1 LPFFEYSGFDVKG
14 HKVSGKADG
23 TGRKAVVKKLSQQ
36 GIFITEL
43 GELAESPSSGLF
55 KSFGFNR
62 KVTSADLAATTR
74 QLGTLLSAGISLDES
89 LLTLGE
95 QTDQPLLGNTLMAI
109 REKILQGSSLHEAM
123 DGYSKVFPDLF
134 VNMIQVGESSG
145 TLDQVTLQLA
155 DFLDEQA
162 RIKSRIQAATAYPLL
177 MVLVGSGVLT
187 FLFIFV
193 VPKITLMLTDLD
205 RALPWPTQLLI
216 ALSDGVKNWWIVF
229 LAIIIAAVVAFQR
242 YRKTPAG
249 LHKTDSILLKIP
261 IFGRLNLLISTAWFS
276 RTLGT
281 LLQSGVPLLKALD
294 ISKGLL
300 RNIVLRDAIDKARR
314 HVQEGGSLAKSL
326 KESAV
331 FPPMVAQM
339 TAAGEKSGQL
349 ESMLSRVAD
358 SYDHQTDLSITSL
371 LSLLEPILIL
381 VMGGVVGFVVL
392 AILLPLFEASQ
403 GF

>member
-1 LPFFEYSGFDVKG
+1 MPFFEYSGFDTKG

-23 TGRKAVVKKLSQQ
+23 TGRKAVVKKLTQQ
-36 GIFITEL
+36 GIFITSL
-43 GELAESPSSGLF
+43 DELAQSPSTGWF
-55 KSFGFNR
+55 KSFGSRR
-62 KVTSADLAATTR
+62 KVSSAELAAITR
-74 QLGTLLSAGISLDES
+74 QLGTLLSAGISLDEA

-95 QTDQPLLGNTLMAI
+95 QTDQALLSNTLMAI

-123 DGYSKVFPDLF
+123 NGHRRVFPDLF
-134 VNMIQVGESSG
+134 INMIQVGESSG

-162 RIKSRIQAATAYPLL
+162 RIKSRIQAATAYPIL

-187 FLFIFV
+187 FLFVFV
-193 VPKITLMLTDLD
+193 VPKITLMLTELD

-216 ALSDGVKNWWIVF
+216 TFSEVVKGWWHVS
-229 LAIIIAAVVAFQR
+229 LLMIIGAVVAFYR
-242 YRKTPAG
+242 YRKTSEG
-249 LHKTDSILLKIP
+249 KYKTDSLLLKIP
-261 IFGRLNLLISTAWFS
+261 VLGRLNLLISTAWFS

-300 RNIVLRDAIDKARR
+300 RNIVLSDAIDKACR

-326 KESAV
+326 KDSAI

-349 ESMLSRVAD
+349 EPMLARLAD
-358 SYDHQTDLSITSL
+358 TYDHQTDLSITSL
-371 LSLLEPILIL
+371 LSLLEPLLIL
-381 VMGGVVGFVVL
+381 LMGGIVGFVVL

>member
-1 LPFFEYSGFDVKG
+1 MPFFEYSGFDAKG
-14 HKVSGKADG
+14 SKVSGKADG

-43 GELAESPSSGLF
+43 DELADSPSSGFF

-62 KVTSADLAATTR
+62 KVSSADLAATTR
-74 QLGTLLSAGISLDES
+74 QLGTLLSAGISLDEA
-89 LLTLGE
+89 LLSLGE
-95 QTDQPLLGNTLMAI
+95 QTDQALLGNTLMAI

-123 DGYSKVFPDLF
+123 NDHRGVFPDLF

-145 TLDQVTLQLA
+145 TLDQVTFQLA

-193 VPKITLMLTDLD
+193 VPKITLMLTEID

-216 ALSDGVKNWWIVF
+216 AFSDAVKNWWLIF
-229 LAIIIAAVVAFQR
+229 LLIIIASVVAFHR
-242 YRKTPAG
+242 YRKTPSG
-249 LHKTDSILLKIP
+249 KHKIDSLLLKIP
-261 IFGRLNLLISTAWFS
+261 VFGRLNLLISTAWFS

-294 ISKGLL
+294 ISNGLL
-300 RNIVLRDAIDKARR
+300 RNVVLSDAIDKARQ

-349 ESMLSRVAD
+349 ESMLSRLAD
-358 SYDHQTDLSITSL
+358 SYDHQTDLSITGL

>member
-1 LPFFEYSGFDVKG
+1 MPFFEYSGFDAKG
-14 HKVSGKADG
+14 RKISGKADG
-23 TGRKAVVKKLSQQ
+23 SGRKAVVKKLSQQ
-36 GIFITEL
+36 GIFITNL
-43 GELAESPSSGLF
+43 TELAQSSSSGWF
-55 KSFGFNR
+55 KSFGIKR
-62 KVTSADLAATTR
+62 KVSSAELAAMTR
-74 QLGTLLSAGISLDES
+74 QLGTLLSAGISLDEA

-95 QTDQPLLGNTLMAI
+95 QTDQPVISNTLMTI

-123 DGYSKVFPDLF
+123 KGHLRVFPDLY

-162 RIKSRIQAATAYPLL
+162 RIKSRIQAATAYPIL

-187 FLFIFV
+187 FLFVFV
-193 VPKITLMLTDLD
+193 VPKITLMLTELD

-216 ALSDGVKNWWIVF
+216 TLSEGVKSWWIVF
-229 LAIIIAAVVAFQR
+229 LIIIIAAFVALQR
-242 YRKTPAG
+242 YRNTPAG
-249 LHKTDSILLKIP
+249 KYKTDSMLLKIP
-261 IFGRLNLLISTAWFS
+261 IFGRLNLLIATAWFS

-294 ISKGLL
+294 ISKALL
-300 RNIVLRDAIDKARR
+300 RNSVLSSAIDQARR
-314 HVQEGGSLAKSL
+314 QVQEGGSLAKSL
-326 KESAV
+326 KESGV

-349 ESMLSRVAD
+349 EPMLTRLAD
-358 SYDHQTDLSITSL
+358 TYDHQTDLSITSL

>member
-1 LPFFEYSGFDVKG
+1 MPFFEYSGFDAKG

-23 TGRKAVVKKLSQQ
+23 SGRKAVVKKLSQQ
-36 GIFITEL
+36 GIYITNLNEL
-43 GELAESPSSGLF
+43 VQSSSSGWL
-55 KSFGFNR
+55 KSFGIKR
-62 KVTSADLAATTR
+62 KISSAELAGMTR
-74 QLGTLLSAGISLDES
+74 QMGTLLSAGISLDET

-95 QTDQPLLGNTLMAI
+95 QTEQAILGNTLMAI
-109 REKILQGSSLHEAM
+109 REKILQGSSLHEALN
-123 DGYSKVFPDLF
+123 GHQQVFPSLYI
-134 VNMIQVGESSG
+134 NMIQVGESSG

-162 RIKSRIQAATAYPLL
+162 RIKSRIQAATAYPIL
-177 MVLVGSGVLT
+177 MVLVGSGVLA
-187 FLFIFV
+187 FLFVFV
-193 VPKITLMLTDLD
+193 VPKITLMLTEMD

-216 ALSDGVKNWWIVF
+216 TLSEGVKNWWMVF
-229 LAIIIAAVVAFQR
+229 LVLIIAALIALKR
-242 YRKTPAG
+242 YRNTPAG
-249 LHKTDSILLKIP
+249 KNKTDSILLKIP
-261 IFGRLNLLISTAWFS
+261 IFGRLNLLIATAWFS

-300 RNIVLRDAIDKARR
+300 RNKVLSNAIDDARR
-314 HVQEGGSLAKSL
+314 QVQEGGSLAKSL
-326 KESAV
+326 KESGV

-349 ESMLSRVAD
+349 EPMLTRLAD
-358 SYDHQTDLSITSL
+358 TYDHQTDLSITSL

>member
-1 LPFFEYSGFDVKG
+1 LPFFEYSGFDAKG
-14 HKVSGKADG
+14 HKISGKADG
-23 TGRKAVVKKLSQQ
+23 SGRKAVVKKLSQQ
-36 GIFITEL
+36 GIFITNL
-43 GELAESPSSGLF
+43 TELAQSSSSGWF
-55 KSFGFNR
+55 KSFGIKR
-62 KVTSADLAATTR
+62 KVSSAELAAMTR
-74 QLGTLLSAGISLDES
+74 QLGTLLSAGISLDEA

-95 QTDQPLLGNTLMAI
+95 QTDQPVISNTLMTI

-123 DGYSKVFPDLF
+123 KGHLRAFPDLY

-162 RIKSRIQAATAYPLL
+162 RIKSRIQAATAYPIL

-187 FLFIFV
+187 FLFVFV
-193 VPKITLMLTDLD
+193 VPKITLMLTELD

-216 ALSDGVKNWWIVF
+216 TLSEGVKSWWIVF
-229 LAIIIAAVVAFQR
+229 LMFIIAAFFALQR
-242 YRKTPAG
+242 YRNTPAG
-249 LHKTDSILLKIP
+249 KYKTDSMLLKIP
-261 IFGRLNLLISTAWFS
+261 IFGRLNLLIATAWFS

-294 ISKGLL
+294 ISKALL
-300 RNIVLRDAIDKARR
+300 RNSVLSSAIDQARR
-314 HVQEGGSLAKSL
+314 QVQEGGSLAKSL
-326 KESAV
+326 KESGV

-349 ESMLSRVAD
+349 EPMLTRLAD
-358 SYDHQTDLSITSL
+358 TYDHQTDLSITSL

>member
-1 LPFFEYSGFDVKG
+1 MPFFEYSGFDAKG
-14 HKVSGKADG
+14 RKVSGKADG
-23 TGRKAVVKKLSQQ
+23 NGRKSVVKKLSQQ
-36 GIFITEL
+36 GIFITNLNEI
-43 GELAESPSSGLF
+43 APSSSGLF
-55 KSFGFNR
+55 KSFGANR
-62 KVTSADLAATTR
+62 KVSSAELAATTR
-74 QLGTLLSAGISLDES
+74 QLGTLLSAGISLDET

-95 QTDQPLLGNTLMAI
+95 QTDQAILSNTLMAI
-109 REKILQGSSLHEAM
+109 REKILQGSSLYEAM
-123 DGYSKVFPDLF
+123 SGHHRIFPELF

-162 RIKSRIQAATAYPLL
+162 RIKSRIQAATTYPIL
-177 MVLVGSGVLT
+177 MLLVGFGVLT

-193 VPKITLMLTDLD
+193 VPKITLMLTEID

-216 ALSDGVKNWWIVF
+216 ALSEGVKDWWIVF
-229 LAIIIAAVVAFQR
+229 FLIIIAAVVAFKR
-242 YRKTPAG
+242 YRNTPSG
-249 LHKTDSILLKIP
+249 KHKTDSILLKVP
-261 IFGRLNLLISTAWFS
+261 VFGRLNLLIATAWFS

-300 RNIVLRDAIDKARR
+300 QNIVLSDSIDRARR

-349 ESMLSRVAD
+349 EPMLIRLAD
-358 SYDHQTDLSITSL
+358 AYDHQTDLSITSL

>member
-1 LPFFEYSGFDVKG
+1 MPFFEYSGFDAKG

-23 TGRKAVVKKLSQQ
+23 NGRKSVVKKLSQQ
-36 GIFITEL
+36 GIFITDLNEITQ
-43 GELAESPSSGLF
+43 SSSGLF
-55 KSFGFNR
+55 KSFGTNR
-62 KVTSADLAATTR
+62 KVSSAELAATTR
-74 QLGTLLSAGISLDES
+74 QMGTLLSAGISLDET

-95 QTDQPLLGNTLMAI
+95 QTDQAILSNTLMAI

-123 DGYSKVFPDLF
+123 NGHHGIFPELF

-162 RIKSRIQAATAYPLL
+162 RIKSRIQAATTYPIL
-177 MVLVGSGVLT
+177 MLLVGFGVLT
-187 FLFIFV
+187 FLFMFV
-193 VPKITLMLTDLD
+193 VPKITLMLTEID

-216 ALSDGVKNWWIVF
+216 ALSEGVKDWWMVF
-229 LAIIIAAVVAFQR
+229 LLLVIAAVVVFKR
-242 YRKTPAG
+242 YRNTPSG
-249 LHKTDSILLKIP
+249 KHKTDSLLLKVP
-261 IFGRLNLLISTAWFS
+261 VFGRLNLLIATAWFS

-300 RNIVLRDAIDKARR
+300 RNIVLSDSIDQARR

-349 ESMLSRVAD
+349 EPMLIRLAD
-358 SYDHQTDLSITSL
+358 AYDHQTDLSITSL
-371 LSLLEPILIL
+371 LSLLEPVLIL

>member
-1 LPFFEYSGFDVKG
+1 MPFFEYSGFDVKG
-14 HKVSGKADG
+14 RKVSGKADG
-23 TGRKAVVKKLSQQ
+23 TGRKVVVKKLSQQ

-43 GELAESPSSGLF
+43 NELAESPSSGLF
-55 KSFGFNR
+55 KSFGFNH
-62 KVTSADLAATTR
+62 KVTSEALAATTR
-74 QLGTLLSAGISLDES
+74 QLGTLLGAGISLDEA

-95 QTDQPLLGNTLMAI
+95 QTDQALLGNTLMSI

-123 DGYSKVFPDLF
+123 NGHRRVFPDLF

-216 ALSDGVKNWWIVF
+216 AFSEGVKNWWIVF
-229 LAIIIAAVVAFQR
+229 LVIIIAAVVAFQR
-242 YRKTPAG
+242 YRKTPSG
-249 LHKTDSILLKIP
+249 LHKTDSLLLKIP
-261 IFGRLNLLISTAWFS
+261 VFGRLNLLISTAWFS

-314 HVQEGGSLAKSL
+314 QVQEGGSLARSL

>member
-1 LPFFEYSGFDVKG
+1 MPFFEYSGFDAKG

-23 TGRKAVVKKLSQQ
+23 NGRKSVVKKLSQQ
-36 GIFITEL
+36 GIFITNLNEITQ
-43 GELAESPSSGLF
+43 SSSGLF
-55 KSFGFNR
+55 KSFGTNR
-62 KVTSADLAATTR
+62 KVSSAELAATTR
-74 QLGTLLSAGISLDES
+74 QMGTLLSAGISLDET

-95 QTDQPLLGNTLMAI
+95 QTDQAILGNTLMAI

-123 DGYSKVFPDLF
+123 SGHHRIFPELF

-162 RIKSRIQAATAYPLL
+162 RIKSRIQAATTYPIL
-177 MVLVGSGVLT
+177 MLLVGFGVLT
-187 FLFIFV
+187 FLFMFV
-193 VPKITLMLTDLD
+193 VPKITLMLTEID

-216 ALSDGVKNWWIVF
+216 ALSEGVKDWWIVF
-229 LAIIIAAVVAFQR
+229 LVLTIAAIIVFKR
-242 YRKTPAG
+242 YRNTPAG
-249 LHKTDSILLKIP
+249 KHKTDSLLLKIP
-261 IFGRLNLLISTAWFS
+261 VFGRLNLLIATAWFS

-300 RNIVLRDAIDKARR
+300 RNIVLSDSIDQARR

-349 ESMLSRVAD
+349 EPMLIRLAD
-358 SYDHQTDLSITSL
+358 AYDHQTDLSITSL
-371 LSLLEPILIL
+371 LSLLEPVLIL